1 MCIWLMGI
9 ECAKPHWYPH
19 SDANE
24 MKMQTPTS
32 RRMNKPQDDRRKG
45 YTWRRRF
52 CIRWETADSWRA
64 ADGLRVRFAA
74 VDLVAVDLVAV
85 DLVAVDLEGMCSEG
99 VGSEFAGRCSE
110 VGRVTAGK
118 GGQGGST
125 WHGAVGELPWDG
137 RVRGNCWVAW
147 RWLWNVS
154 GVNVAE
160 EEEEEEE
167 DNVLP
172 TPIVRNARHCVPSDI
187 FRPSLTTSPRSFLAT
202 LSFRE
207 RLRFSSWHINRRRS
221 LANIGIAISLQ
232 LTSSRWINAGI
243 SRTHWLTA
251 CTIIIE
257 ARFLIAN
264 VDPMFLHARIS

>member
-1 MCIWLMGI
+1 MGI

-52 CIRWETADSWRA
+52 CIRWETADSQRA

-85 DLVAVDLEGMCSEG
+85 DLVAVDLVAVDLVAVDLEGTCSEG

-125 WHGAVGELPWDG
+125 
-137 RVRGNCWVAW
+137 
-147 RWLWNVS
+147 
-154 GVNVAE
+154 
-160 EEEEEEE
+160 
-167 DNVLP
+167 
-172 TPIVRNARHCVPSDI
+172 
-187 FRPSLTTSPRSFLAT
+187 
-202 LSFRE
+202 
-207 RLRFSSWHINRRRS
+207 
-221 LANIGIAISLQ
+221 
-232 LTSSRWINAGI
+232 
-243 SRTHWLTA
+243 
-251 CTIIIE
+251 
-257 ARFLIAN
+257 
-264 VDPMFLHARIS
+264 